1 MVLCGSINN
10 VAQTIQIESI
20 GTIDTDSRKY
30 HGYSM
35 VEFSSSPYTLQEN
48 KTIDDKVI
56 ESGELVSNGRYFN
69 TAIAHS
75 IRYVNKR
82 YGNIETII
90 SLGTILKSDISVRK
104 IKFIKYELH
113 VSKLSNGKNYH
124 CESHLICN

>member
-48 KTIDDKVI
+48 KTIDGQVM
-56 ESGELVSNGRYFN
+56 ESGQLVSNGRYFN
-69 TAIAHS
+69 TFISHS
-75 IRYVNKR
+75 IRYVNTR
-82 YGNIETII
+82 YGNIEIII
-90 SLGTILKSDISVRK
+90 SLGTIIKSDISVRK
-104 IKFIKYELH
+104 IKLIKF
-113 VSKLSNGKNYH
+113 
-124 CESHLICN
+124 